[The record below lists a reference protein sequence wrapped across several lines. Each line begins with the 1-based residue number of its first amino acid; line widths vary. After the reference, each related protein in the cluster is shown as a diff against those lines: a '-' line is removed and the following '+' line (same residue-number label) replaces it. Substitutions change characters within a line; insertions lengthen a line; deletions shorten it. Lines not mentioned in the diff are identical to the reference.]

1 MKPLDPK
8 AHEHLAG
15 WVKQGGTIIYCGR
28 DNDVYQNV
36 LEWWNQNGNS
46 YTAPSQHLFSIMGMP
61 EKASEGVYTY
71 GKGNVYVV
79 RQDPKEFVMNER
91 GDATLL
97 KQVEAAYG
105 QLEYKNHFY
114 LERGPYVMAAV
125 LDENAIS
132 NEPLQLQGHYID
144 LFDPKLPCMEVVKVN
159 PGEQAFLFDIDAVKD
174 AMRPQVLAAASRQY
188 EEKVGERSF
197 AFTAKSP
204 ANTDNVMRILL
215 PKEPKKVKVAATYQS
230 EWDAKTRTLLLQ
242 FENQP
247 EGVQVEITW

>member
-1 MKPLDPK
+1 
-8 AHEHLAG
+8 
-15 WVKQGGTIIYCGR
+15 
-28 DNDVYQNV
+28 
-36 LEWWNQNGNS
+36 
-46 YTAPSQHLFSIMGMP
+46 
-61 EKASEGVYTY
+61 
-71 GKGNVYVV
+71 
-79 RQDPKEFVMNER
+79 MNER

-97 KQVEAAYG
+97 KQVEHAYG

-114 LERGPYVMAAV
+114 LERAPYVMAAV

-215 PKEPKKVKVAATYQS
+215 PKEPKMVKVAATYQS

>member
-1 MKPLDPK
+1 
-8 AHEHLAG
+8 
-15 WVKQGGTIIYCGR
+15 
-28 DNDVYQNV
+28 
-36 LEWWNQNGNS
+36 
-46 YTAPSQHLFSIMGMP
+46 
-61 EKASEGVYTY
+61 
-71 GKGNVYVV
+71 
-79 RQDPKEFVMNER
+79 
-91 GDATLL
+91 
-97 KQVEAAYG
+97 
-105 QLEYKNHFY
+105 
-114 LERGPYVMAAV
+114 
-125 LDENAIS
+125 
-132 NEPLQLQGHYID
+132 
-144 LFDPKLPCMEVVKVN
+144 MEVVKVN

-188 EEKVGERSF
+188 KEKVGERSF